1 MCPRWAGSRRAGPR
15 RACCLPSRGLAR
27 QLRVALT
34 AGKRRSL
41 ASEGLK
47 AGCCCCRTVG
57 SESKSLRAAW

>member
-1 MCPRWAGSRRAGPR
+1 MSPARSVRLESEMGGLG
-15 RACCLPSRGLAR
+15 CLPSRGLAR

-47 AGCCCCRTVG
+47 AGCCCCRTVV